1 MTLGVA
7 TPSVVTPLC
16 RGQGGEATLC
26 YVPMSDQPTVTR
38 IAPSPT
44 GDPHVGTA
52 YQALFNSV
60 FARQQG
66 GRFIVRIEDTD
77 RNRYNATSEGR
88 ILDMLD
94 WLGIQP
100 DASPRNEDDQGP
112 YTQSQRA
119 GLHRQYAEALLESG
133 AAYRA
138 FDTPEELEERR
149 KAAEARK
156 DSYLGYDRRDR
167 ELSREES
174 DRRAAAGEEFVIRLK
189 APLEGQTVV
198 RDRLRGDVVFDN
210 AQLDD
215 KVLLKRD
222 GFPTYHLAAMVDD
235 HLMGV
240 THVIRAEEWLTST
253 PIHKLILE
261 GLGWQEPEW
270 IHTPWLLS
278 AGGKKYS
285 KRRGD
290 PSVEDFRRMGILPEA
305 LLNYLGM
312 MGWSMPGGEEI
323 FSVDDMVRE
332 FTWERVSLGGSTFD
346 VTKLKWLNGK
356 YLREVLSA
364 DEVVERVRAYLTE
377 FGAGL
382 PTEDEAYFT
391 DVVRLMIPRL
401 ETLGDF
407 AEMTG
412 YFWSDEFETD
422 DKAAKA
428 VQQGADLLPDLR
440 SALAGVS
447 DWNAEAIK
455 HALHEYA
462 EARELKLGKVMPP
475 VRAAV
480 AGTMQSPDLAEMLE
494 VLGRERVLA
503 RLDRAL

>member
-1 MTLGVA
+1 
-7 TPSVVTPLC
+7 
-16 RGQGGEATLC
+16 
-26 YVPMSDQPTVTR
+26 MSAPTVTTR

-60 FARQQG
+60 FARQNNG
-66 GRFIVRIEDTD
+66 KFVVRIEDTD

-94 WLGIQP
+94 WLGIVP
-100 DASPRNEDDQGP
+100 DASPRREDALGP

-119 GLHRQYAEALLESG
+119 ELHQKYAQQLLESG

-138 FDTPEELEERR
+138 FDTPEELDERR

-167 ELSREES
+167 NLTREES

-189 APLEGQTVV
+189 APLDGQTVV
-198 RDRLRGDVVFDN
+198 HDRLRGDVVFNN
-210 AQLDD
+210 AELDD

-253 PIHKLILE
+253 PIHQLILQ
-261 GLGWQEPEW
+261 GLGWDAPEW

-290 PSVEDFRRMGILPEA
+290 PSVEDFRKMGILPQA

-312 MGWSMPGGEEI
+312 MGWSMPDGQEI
-323 FSVDDMVRE
+323 FSVDDMVGH
-332 FTWERVSLGGSTFD
+332 FSWERVSLGGSTFD
-346 VTKLKWLNGK
+346 VQKLKWLNGK
-356 YLREVLSA
+356 YIREVLWEDDVA
-364 DEVVERVRAYLTE
+364 QALKAYLQE
-377 FGAGL
+377 FGEGL
-382 PTEDEAYFT
+382 PTNDESYFV
-391 DVVRLMIPRL
+391 DVLRLMIPRI
-401 ETLGDF
+401 EVLGDF
-407 AEMTG
+407 TEKTG
-412 YFWSDEFETD
+412 YFWSDDYEVNE
-422 DKAAKA
+422 KAQKA
-428 VQQGADLLPDLR
+428 IDAGQEILPELMQRFD
-440 SALAGVS
+440 ALDAF
-447 DWNAEAIK
+447 NAASIK
-455 HALHEYA
+455 QMFHDFA
-462 EARELKLGKVMPP
+462 EEKGLKLGKVMPP
-475 VRAAV
+475 VRAAA
-480 AGTMQSPDLAEMLE
+480 AGTMESPDLPELLE
-494 VLGRERVLA
+494 VLGKERVLG
-503 RLDRAL
+503 RLKRAQHA

>member
-1 MTLGVA
+1 MT
-7 TPSVVTPLC
+7 
-16 RGQGGEATLC
+16 
-26 YVPMSDQPTVTR
+26 DQAAITR

-60 FARQQG
+60 FARQHG
-66 GRFIVRIEDTD
+66 GKFIVRIEDTD
-77 RNRYNATSEGR
+77 RSRYNAQSETR

-100 DASPRNEDDQGP
+100 DASPRREDDKGP

-119 GLHRQYAEALLESG
+119 ELHRRYAQQLLDSG

-149 KAAEARK
+149 QAAEARK

-167 ELSREES
+167 ELTREES
-174 DRRAAAGEEFVIRLK
+174 DCRAAAGEEFVIRLK
-189 APLEGQTVV
+189 APLDGQTVV
-198 RDRLRGDVVFDN
+198 KDRLRGDVVFDN

-253 PIHKLILE
+253 PIHQLILS
-261 GLGWQEPEW
+261 GLGWEQPEW

-290 PSVEDFRRMGILPEA
+290 PSVEDFRRMGIVPEA

-312 MGWSMPGGEEI
+312 MGWTMPNGEEV

-332 FTWERVSLGGSTFD
+332 FSWDRVSLGGSTFD
-346 VTKLKWLNGK
+346 QTKLKWLNGK
-356 YLREVLSA
+356 YLREVLSEA
-364 DEVVERVRAYLTE
+364 KVVERVKTHLNE
-377 FGAGL
+377 FGDGL
-382 PTEDEAYFT
+382 PTHDDAYFAA
-391 DVVRLMIPRL
+391 VVRLMIPRL

-407 AEMTG
+407 GPMTG
-412 YFWSDEFETD
+412 YFWNEDYAVD

-428 VQQGADLLPDLR
+428 LEQGAELLPGLLT
-440 SALAGVS
+440 ALERVQE
-447 DWNAEAIK
+447 WNAESVK
-455 HALHEYA
+455 VALHEYA
-462 EARELKLGKVMPP
+462 EAQELKLGKVMPP

-480 AGTMQSPDLAEMLE
+480 AGTMQSPDLGELLE

-503 RLDRAL
+503 RVSQAVG

>member
-1 MTLGVA
+1 
-7 TPSVVTPLC
+7 
-16 RGQGGEATLC
+16 
-26 YVPMSDQPTVTR
+26 MSDQAAVTR

-77 RNRYNATSEGR
+77 RNRYNAASEGR

-94 WLGIQP
+94 WLGIEP
-100 DASPRNEDDQGP
+100 DASPRREDERGP

-119 GLHRQYAEALLESG
+119 ELHRGYAMQLLESG

-149 KAAEARK
+149 RAAEERK

-167 ELSREES
+167 ALTREES

-198 RDRLRGDVVFDN
+198 RDRLRGEVVFDN

-278 AGGKKYS
+278 SGGKKYS

-290 PSVEDFRRMGILPEA
+290 PSVEDFRRMGILPGA

-312 MGWSMPGGEEI
+312 MGWSMPNGEEV

-332 FTWERVSLGGSTFD
+332 FSWDRVSLGGSTFD

-364 DEVVERVRAYLTE
+364 DEVVERVKAYLSE

-382 PTEDEAYFT
+382 PTDDEAYFAA
-391 DVVRLMIPRL
+391 VVRLMIPRL

-407 AEMTG
+407 SEMTG
-412 YFWSDEFETD
+412 YFWTD
-422 DKAAKA
+422 DYATDEKAAKA
-428 VQQGADLLPDLR
+428 LAQAADLLPDLR
-440 SALAGVS
+440 AALEGVN
-447 DWNAEAIK
+447 DWTADSIK

-462 EARELKLGKVMPP
+462 EAHELKLGKVMPP

-480 AGTMQSPDLAEMLE
+480 AGTMQSPDLAELLE

-503 RLDRAL
+503 RLARAGG

>member
-1 MTLGVA
+1 
-7 TPSVVTPLC
+7 
-16 RGQGGEATLC
+16 
-26 YVPMSDQPTVTR
+26 MSDQAAVTR

-66 GRFIVRIEDTD
+66 GKFIVRIEDTD
-77 RNRYNATSEGR
+77 RNRYNAQSEAR

-94 WLGIQP
+94 WLGIHP
-100 DASPRNEDDQGP
+100 DASPRNEDDRGP

-119 GLHRQYAEALLESG
+119 GLHQDYARQLLESG

-149 KAAEARK
+149 RAAEARK

-167 ELSREES
+167 ALSREES

-198 RDRLRGDVVFDN
+198 HDRLRGDVVFDN

-261 GLGWQEPEW
+261 GLGWEEPEW

-332 FTWERVSLGGSTFD
+332 FSWDRVSLGGSTFD

-356 YLREVLSA
+356 YLREVLSE
-364 DEVVERVRAYLTE
+364 DEVTARLRAYLNE
-377 FGAGL
+377 FGEGL
-382 PTEDEAYFT
+382 PTGDDTYFAA
-391 DVVRLMIPRL
+391 VARLMIPRI

-407 AEMTG
+407 APMTG
-412 YFWSDEFETD
+412 YFWSEDFETD
-422 DKAAKA
+422 DKARKA
-428 VQQGADLLPDLR
+428 LDKGGELLPDLR
-440 SALAGVS
+440 EALAGVQ
-447 DWNAEAIK
+447 DWNAESTK

-480 AGTMQSPDLAEMLE
+480 AGTMQSPDLGDLLD
-494 VLGRERVLA
+494 VLGKERVLA
-503 RLDRAL
+503 RLDRAIQNVEAQGTETQG

>member
-1 MTLGVA
+1 MAAILKA
-7 TPSVVTPLC
+7 MSV
-16 RGQGGEATLC
+16 
-26 YVPMSDQPTVTR
+26 VTR

-60 FARQQG
+60 FARQNAG
-66 GRFIVRIEDTD
+66 KFVVRIEDTD

-94 WLGIQP
+94 WLGIVP
-100 DASPRNEDDQGP
+100 DASPRNEDDKGP

-119 GLHRQYAEALLESG
+119 ELHQKYAQELLESG
-133 AAYRA
+133 TAYRA

-174 DRRAAAGEEFVIRLK
+174 ERRAAAGEEFVIRLK

-198 RDRLRGDVVFDN
+198 RDRLRGDVVFNN
-210 AQLDD
+210 AELDD

-253 PIHKLILE
+253 PIHQLILA
-261 GLGWQEPEW
+261 GLGWDAPEW

-278 AGGKKYS
+278 SGGKKYS

-290 PSVEDFRRMGILPEA
+290 PSVEDFRKMGILPEA

-312 MGWSMPGGEEI
+312 MGWTMPGGEEI
-323 FSVDDMVRE
+323 FSVADMVE
-332 FTWERVSLGGSTFD
+332 HFSWERVSLGGSTFD
-346 VTKLKWLNGK
+346 VTKLKWLNGR
-356 YLREVLSA
+356 YLREVLSEE
-364 DEVVERVRAYLTE
+364 EVVAKLRDYLNE
-377 FGAGL
+377 FGGGL
-382 PTEDEAYFT
+382 PTQDATYFAK
-391 DVVRLMIPRL
+391 VAKLMTPRL
-401 ETLGDF
+401 EVLGDF
-407 AEMTG
+407 AAKTA
-412 YFWSDEFETD
+412 YFWSDDFVVDE
-422 DKAAKA
+422 KAQKA
-428 VQQGADLLPDLR
+428 IDAGGEHLPE
-440 SALAGVS
+440 LAERLGGLS
-447 DWNAEAIK
+447 EWKAEAIK
-455 HALHEYA
+455 GVFHDYA
-462 EARELKLGKVMPP
+462 EEKGLKMGKVMPP
-475 VRAAV
+475 VRAAA
-480 AGTMQSPDLAEMLE
+480 AGTMESPDLPDMLE
-494 VLGRERVLA
+494 VLGKERVLS
-503 RLDRAL
+503 RLQRAIKG